1 MKKISL
7 VLLFFIF
14 VYPTYALTEEEIF
27 DEKEQ
32 TLSLYALS
40 NNPTEIEKAILAR
53 PGITVHLSNAGWR
66 LAPNISENIKN
77 MMNKLN
83 LNYAM
88 TTYRIFSGPYGGI
101 IIVYRRLEN
110 QWFIYKQSFY

>member
-14 VYPTYALTEEEIF
+14 IYPVYALTEQEIF
-27 DEKEQ
+27 DEKEGK
-32 TLSLYALS
+32 LSLYALS
-40 NNPTEIEKAILAR
+40 NNITEIEKAILAR
-53 PGITVHLSNAGWR
+53 ADIIVRLDNAGWR
-66 LAPNISENIKN
+66 LAPNMSENIKN
-77 MMNKLN
+77 EMNKLN

-88 TTYRIFSGPYGGI
+88 TTYRNSSLGPYGG

-110 QWFIYKQSFY
+110 QWFIYTQGLY